1 MVRLRDKSKNEMKGK
16 HNKKKSK
23 SAKIINNNRA
33 FIPEEI
39 KRNKRIVDYRKIQ
52 EA

>member
-1 MVRLRDKSKNEMKGK
+1 MIDEGKDTTSKA
-16 HNKKKSK
+16 KSK

-39 KRNKRIVDYRKIQ
+39 KRTQKIVDYRKIQ